1 MSGQFP
7 TSPVARSANIT
18 SQQDTIVSVTTS
30 GRKQA
35 RQIDGQRFAITLT
48 FPPMSRAE
56 FAPIK
61 AFVMKQRSQ
70 LENFTLI
77 PPTENSSQGSV
88 NETVRVDGA
97 VSAGATTFSIQ
108 DVGVNSVNGF
118 FKAGDYFRFSGQN
131 KVYMIIEDVNINAVG
146 EATTITFEPPLR
158 SSVSDT
164 TEIIYDNVDFTVS
177 LTNDIQEF
185 SIGTTNYYTYEID
198 VVEVL

>member
-35 RQIDGQRFAITLT
+35 RQIDGQRFAITLA
-48 FPPMSRAE
+48 FPPMTRSE

-77 PPTENSSQGSV
+77 PPTEGNAQGV
-88 NETVRVDGA
+88 
-97 VSAGATTFSIQ
+97 ATGTI
-108 DVGVNSVNGF
+108 SVNGALTAGTTTASIDNMTVSTNEIL
-118 FKAGDYFRFSGQN
+118 KAGDYFRFTGQD
-131 KVYMIIEDVNINAVG
+131 KVYMVVADLDSDGYG
-146 EATTITFEPPLR
+146 EGTLTFEPPLR
-158 SSVSDT
+158 NNVNDDVAL
-164 TEIIYDNVDFTVS
+164 IYDNVDFTVS
-177 LTNDIQEF
+177 LTNDVQEY
-185 SIGTTNYYTYEID
+185 SIGTTNLYAYELD
-198 VVEVL
+198 VAEVL

>member
-7 TSPVARSANIT
+7 TSPVAKSANIR
-18 SQQDTIVSVTTS
+18 SLQNTIVSITTS

-35 RQIDGQRFAITLT
+35 RQIDGQRFAITLS
-48 FPPMSRAE
+48 FPPMTRAE

-77 PPTENSSQGSV
+77 PPTESNAQGV
-88 NETVRVDGA
+88 
-97 VSAGATTFSIQ
+97 ATGTI
-108 DVGVNSVNGF
+108 SVNGALTAGTTTASIDGMTTSTNGIL
-118 FKAGDYFRFSGQN
+118 KAGDYFRFTGQN
-131 KVYMIIEDVNINAVG
+131 KVYMAVADLDADGSG
-146 EATTITFEPPLR
+146 EGTLTFEPPLR
-158 SSVSDT
+158 SNVADNISL
-164 TEIIYDNVDFTVS
+164 IYDNVDFTVS

-185 SIGTTNYYTYEID
+185 DIGTTNYYSYEID